1 MIFCSCP
8 TRMSDKNA
16 DSGKCARRKAKK
28 KDCTPTHVVY
38 NRVMGSDFLALSA
51 LADELD
57 AKLKGARMD
66 KIVQPEADEIRLH
79 LRAGGKTVCLVA
91 SCNAGAPRL
100 HITSERKQNPVT
112 APGFCMLLR
121 KYLSVSAVEEVGM
134 WQNDRIIFLRFTART
149 EMRDN
154 AEFYLFIEIM
164 NRYSNIVFTS
174 SDLVILDAVK
184 HLGFD
189 DGGGHVVLRGVRY
202 APPEQPKPNYRTE
215 EGKRALHDFPGGDLH
230 RFILDKMSG
239 FSGATVAE
247 ILRRAELPADL
258 PRPLSEE
265 EKERLGTL
273 LDALGDVTHAPFY
286 APCVIGKEV
295 YPFPYAAAKGERRD
309 FPDIVSAYD
318 ALYTAADRDLR
329 NKARLKALST
339 AVKHL
344 RSRTEKN
351 IAIDRERLKE
361 CENMDKWRVMG
372 ELIVTNIYRIKR
384 GDKVLKCTDYYTGEE
399 REIPLDERLTP
410 SGNSTAYFNRYNKLK
425 RTKEFTEKKL
435 AADLLL
441 LDYVASLEEEIA
453 SLPYDAPS
461 TAIEEELERL
471 GAVRKKS
478 KGKVRREKAEPPAE
492 YVVGGFTVLAGKNNL
507 QNDELTFR
515 VASSSDLWLHLKNR
529 HGAHVVVLTE
539 GKTVPEEVIK
549 VAAEIAAASAGAN
562 AEVDYTLR
570 RYVKRRPSGH
580 PGQVIY
586 TDFKTT
592 VARPDA
598 HPELLKRK
606 NAD

>member
-1 MIFCSCP
+1 M
-8 TRMSDKNA
+8 RGRSDMDINVFKI
-16 DSGKCARRKAKK
+16 RRRAS
-28 KDCTPTHVVY
+28 HVAFYILAIALFIVFLSPFI
-38 NRVMGSDFLALSA
+38 VMVTTSFKT
-51 LADELD
+51 LD
-57 AKLKGARMD
+57 DAFTVPV
-66 KIVQPEADEIRLH
+66 KIL
-79 LRAGGKTVCLVA
+79 
-91 SCNAGAPRL
+91 PREW
-100 HITSERKQNPVT
+100 TFSNY
-112 APGFCMLLR
+112 GD
-121 KYLSVSAVEEVGM
+121 AVE
-134 WQNDRIIFLRFTART
+134 RIPYWRYMGNTA
-149 EMRDN
+149 
-154 AEFYLFIEIM
+154 YI
-164 NRYSNIVFTS
+164 
-174 SDLVILDAVK
+174 
-184 HLGFD
+184 
-189 DGGGHVVLRGVRY
+189 
-202 APPEQPKPNYRTE
+202 
-215 EGKRALHDFPGGDLH
+215 
-230 RFILDKMSG
+230 
-239 FSGATVAE
+239 
-247 ILRRAELPADL
+247 
-258 PRPLSEE
+258 
-265 EKERLGTL
+265 TL
-273 LDALGDVTHAPFY
+273 LSL
-286 APCVIGKEV
+286 
-295 YPFPYAAAKGERRD
+295 
-309 FPDIVSAYD
+309 
-318 ALYTAADRDLR
+318 
-329 NKARLKALST
+329 
-339 AVKHL
+339 
-344 RSRTEKN
+344 
-351 IAIDRERLKE
+351 
-361 CENMDKWRVMG
+361 MG

-492 YVVGGFTVLAGKNNL
+492 YIVGGFTVLAGKNNL

-529 HGAHVVVLTE
+529 HGAHVVVLAE